1 MVMNNDFKF
10 FSEKFADLKILRY
23 QVDDF
28 EQLSLKQKKLIYYLS
43 RAALAGRDILWD
55 QNNEYNLRLRKVLE
69 TIYLTFDGDRK
80 TKEFKQFEVYL
91 KRIWFSN
98 GMHHHY
104 SMDKIVPDFSQ
115 KYFLHLI
122 GHSDWSQVEQ
132 RQKMIHE
139 LLPVIF
145 DPSLES
151 KRVSLDSSKD
161 LLLESANNFYKNVIQ
176 AEAELFYTQQSN
188 NSGENP
194 PSFGLNSKL
203 TKENGELIEKK
214 WKENGLY
221 SEAIQEIVK
230 WLEKAQEV
238 AESPAQQ
245 RSIAKLIIF
254 YQTGDLKSFDE
265 HSIEWVKDVE
275 SKVDFING
283 FIEVYGDALGIKGSW
298 ESIVNF
304 KNDEATKRTE
314 IISNNALWFEEH
326 SPVSDEFKKEKVTG
340 VSAKVITVAMLG
352 GDCHPATPIGINLPN
367 AEWIREQYGSKS
379 VTIENIT
386 YAYHQASLGDGMLEE
401 FCWDKAEIERARQH
415 GYLGNNLHT
424 DLHECLG
431 HGSGKMRKGVTV
443 DALKNYYSTLEET
456 RADLFALYF
465 IMDPKLVEL
474 GLTESD
480 ETAKAEYDSYIRNGL
495 LTQLVRIEPGKDLE
509 ESHMRNRQLIARWA
523 YDKGSAE
530 NVIERRERNDKTYFV
545 INDYLRLRELF
556 GELLKEVQRIKSEGD
571 YEAGK
576 ALVEN
581 FGVKV
586 VRDLHNEVLERYKK
600 LNLAP
605 YAGFLNPEYE
615 VVEEEGEIKDI
626 KISYPDNFAQ
636 QMLHYSKDYSFL
648 PVINH

>member
-1 MVMNNDFKF
+1 MVMTDDFKF

-23 QVDDF
+23 QVDGF
-28 EQLSLKQKKLIYYLS
+28 EQLSLKQKRLIYYLS

-55 QNNEYNLRLRKVLE
+55 QNNEYNLRLRKILE

-104 SMDKIVPDFSQ
+104 SMDKINPEFSQ

-122 GHSDWSQVEQ
+122 GRSNWSDFEHP
-132 RQKMIHE
+132 QKLIHE

-145 DPSLES
+145 DPAHDS
-151 KRVSLDSSKD
+151 KRVSLDSTKD
-161 LLLESANNFYKNVIQ
+161 LLLESANNFYEDVTQ
-176 AEAELFYTQQSN
+176 AEAELFYTQLN
-188 NSGENP
+188 NNAGENP

-203 TKENGELIEKK
+203 TKENGELVEKK

-221 SEAIQEIVK
+221 SEAIEEIVK
-230 WLEKAQEV
+230 WLKKAQEV

-265 HSIEWVKDVE
+265 HSIEWVKDIE
-275 SKVDFING
+275 SKVDFVNG

-304 KNDEATKRTE
+304 KNEEATKRTE
-314 IISNNALWFEEH
+314 IISNNAQWFEEH
-326 SPVSDEFKKEKVTG
+326 SPVSPEFKKEKVTG

-401 FCWDKAEIERARQH
+401 FCWDKEEIERTQKH

-431 HGSGKMRKGVTV
+431 HGSGRMKKGVTV

-465 IMDPKLVEL
+465 IMDPKLIEL

-480 ETAKAEYDSYIRNGL
+480 ETAKAEYDAYIRNGL

-509 ESHMRNRQLIARWA
+509 ESHMRNRQLIARWV
-523 YDKGSAE
+523 YDKGSTE
-530 NVIERRERNDKTYFV
+530 NVIERKERNDKTFFV
-545 INDYLRLRELF
+545 INDYRRLRELF
-556 GELLKEVQRIKSEGD
+556 GELLNEVQRIKSEGD

-581 FGVKV
+581 YGVKV
-586 VRDLHNEVLERYKK
+586 IRDLHDEVLERYKK

-605 YAGFLNPEYE
+605 YAGFLNPNYE
-615 VVEEEGEIKDI
+615 ITEEDGEIKDI
-626 KISYPDNFAQ
+626 TISYPENFAG
-636 QMLHYSKDYSFL
+636 QMLDYSKNHSFL
-648 PVINH
+648 PIVN

>member
-1 MVMNNDFKF
+1 MVMSDNFKF

-23 QVDDF
+23 QVDGF
-28 EQLSLKQKKLIYYLS
+28 EQLTLEQKRLIYYLS

-69 TIYLTFDGDRK
+69 TIYQTFDGDRK

-104 SMDKIVPDFSQ
+104 SMDKILPDFSQ

-122 GHSDWSQVEQ
+122 GRSNWSDFEHP
-132 RQKMIHE
+132 QKLIHE
-139 LLPVIF
+139 LLPIIF
-145 DPSLES
+145 DPGLES

-161 LLLESANNFYKNVIQ
+161 LLLESANNFYKDVTQ
-176 AEAELFYTQQSN
+176 AEAELFYAQLNSN
-188 NSGENP
+188 ASENP

-203 TKENGELIEKK
+203 VMENGELVEKK

-230 WLEKAQEV
+230 WLQKAQEV
-238 AESPAQQ
+238 AESPAQK

-265 HSIEWVKDVE
+265 HSIEWVKDIE
-275 SKVDFING
+275 SQVDFVNG

-304 KNDEATKRTE
+304 KDEEATRRTE
-314 IISNNALWFEEH
+314 IISNNAQWFEDH
-326 SPVSDEFKKEKVTG
+326 SPVSTEFKKEKVTG

-401 FCWDKAEIERARQH
+401 FCWDKEEIERARKH

-431 HGSGKMRKGVTV
+431 HGSGRMKKGVTV

-480 ETAKAEYDSYIRNGL
+480 ETAKAEYDGYIRNGL
-495 LTQLVRIEPGKDLE
+495 LTQLVRIETGKDLE
-509 ESHMRNRQLIARWA
+509 ESHMRNRQLIARWV
-523 YDKGSAE
+523 YDKGSSE
-530 NVIERRERNDKTYFV
+530 NVIERKERNDKTFFV
-545 INDYLRLRELF
+545 INDYQRLRELF

-581 FGVKV
+581 YGVKV
-586 VRDLHNEVLERYKK
+586 IRDLHDEVLERYKK

-605 YAGFLNPEYE
+605 YAGFLNPDYE
-615 VVEEEGEIKDI
+615 VIEEDGEIKDI
-626 KISYPDNFAQ
+626 RISYPENFAK
-636 QMLHYSKDYSFL
+636 QMLDYSKHHSFL
-648 PVINH
+648 PIVN

>member
-161 LLLESANNFYKNVIQ
+161 LLLESANNFYKNVTQ

-230 WLEKAQEV
+230 WLKKAQEV

-275 SKVDFING
+275 SKVDFVNG

-480 ETAKAEYDSYIRNGL
+480 ETAKAEYDSYVRNGL
-495 LTQLVRIEPGKDLE
+495 MTQLVRIEPGKDLE

-586 VRDLHNEVLERYKK
+586 IRDLHNEVLERYKK

>member
-161 LLLESANNFYKNVIQ
+161 LLLESANNFYKNVTQ

-275 SKVDFING
+275 SKVDFVNG

>member
-1 MVMNNDFKF
+1 MNDDFKF

-23 QVDDF
+23 KVDGF
-28 EQLSLKQKKLIYYLS
+28 EQLTLKQKKLIYFLS

-55 QNNEYNLRLRKVLE
+55 QNNRYNLRLRKVLE

-80 TKEFKQFEVYL
+80 TKEFNQFEVYL

-104 SMDKIVPDFSQ
+104 SMDKINPEFTQ

-122 GHSDWSQVEQ
+122 AHSKWTEFKHP
-132 RQKMIHE
+132 QKLIHE
-139 LLPVIF
+139 LLPIIF
-145 DPSLES
+145 DPGLEN

-161 LLLESANNFYKNVIQ
+161 LLLESANNFYRDVTQ
-176 AEAELFYTQQSN
+176 SEAELFYAQMN
-188 NSGENP
+188 NNAGENP

-203 TKENGELIEKK
+203 TKENGELVEKK

-221 SEAIQEIVK
+221 AEAIQEIVK
-230 WLEKAQEV
+230 WLKKAQEV

-275 SKVDFING
+275 SRVDFVNG

-304 KNDEATKRTE
+304 KDIEATHRTE
-314 IISNNALWFEEH
+314 IISNNAQWFEDH
-326 SPVSDEFKKEKVTG
+326 SPVSSEFKKEKVTG

-352 GDCHPATPIGINLPN
+352 GDCHPVTPIGINLPN

-386 YAYHQASLGDGMLEE
+386 YAYYQSSLGDGMLEE
-401 FCWDKAEIERARQH
+401 FCWDKAEVERARKH
-415 GYLGNNLHT
+415 GYLGSNLHT

-431 HGSGKMRKGVTV
+431 HGSGKMKKGVTV

-474 GLTESD
+474 GLTESE
-480 ETAKAEYDSYIRNGL
+480 ETAKAEYDVYIRNGL

-509 ESHMRNRQLIARWA
+509 ESHMRNRQLIARWV

-530 NVIERRERNDKTYFV
+530 NVIERRERNDKTFFV
-545 INDYLRLRELF
+545 INDYQRLRELF

-576 ALVEN
+576 TLVEN
-581 FGVKV
+581 YGVKV
-586 VRDLHNEVLERYKK
+586 IRDLHNEVLERYKK

-626 KISYPDNFAQ
+626 RISYPKNFAQ
-636 QMLHYSKDYSFL
+636 QMLDYSKNYSFL
-648 PVINH
+648 PLVN

>member
-1 MVMNNDFKF
+1 MTDDFTF
-10 FSEKFADLKILRY
+10 FCEKFADLKILRY
-23 QVDDF
+23 QVDGF

-55 QNNEYNLRLRKVLE
+55 QNNGYNLRLRKILE

-80 TKEFKQFEVYL
+80 TKEYKQFEVYL

-104 SMDKIVPDFSQ
+104 SMDKINPEFSQ

-122 GHSDWSQVEQ
+122 GHSNWSDFEHP
-132 RQKMIHE
+132 QKLIHE

-145 DPSLES
+145 DPAHHS
-151 KRVSLDSSKD
+151 KRVSLDSTKD
-161 LLLESANNFYKNVIQ
+161 LLLESANNFYSDVTQ
-176 AEAELFYTQQSN
+176 TEAELFYTQLNSN
-188 NSGENP
+188 AGKNP

-203 TKENGELIEKK
+203 TKENGELVEKK

-221 SEAIQEIVK
+221 SEAIEEIVK
-230 WLEKAQEV
+230 WLKKAQEV
-238 AESPAQQ
+238 AESPTQQ

-265 HSIEWVKDVE
+265 HSIEWVKDIE
-275 SKVDFING
+275 SKVDFVNG

-314 IISNNALWFEEH
+314 IISNNAQWFEEH
-326 SPVSDEFKKEKVTG
+326 SPVSPEFKKEKVTG

-401 FCWDKAEIERARQH
+401 FCWDKEEIERTRKH

-431 HGSGKMRKGVTV
+431 HGSGRMKKGVTV

-465 IMDPKLVEL
+465 IMDPKLIEL

-480 ETAKAEYDSYIRNGL
+480 ETAKAEYDAYIRNGL

-509 ESHMRNRQLIARWA
+509 ESHMRNRQLIARWV
-523 YDKGSAE
+523 YDKGSTE
-530 NVIERRERNDKTYFV
+530 NVIERKERNDKTFFV
-545 INDYLRLRELF
+545 INDYQRLRELF

-581 FGVKV
+581 YGVKV
-586 VRDLHNEVLERYKK
+586 IRDLHDEVSERYKK

-605 YAGFLNPEYE
+605 YAGFLNPNYE
-615 VVEEEGEIKDI
+615 VTEEDGEITDI
-626 KISYPDNFAQ
+626 TISYPENFAE
-636 QMLHYSKDYSFL
+636 QMLDYSKNHSFL
-648 PVINH
+648 PIVN